1 MSRLTPEE
9 FAAKLR
15 AQAELGAE
23 IKRQVRVV
31 TPIEPPPAGPP
42 AESVPHRNPPDQ
54 SGKDKTC
61 GVIRPSAWTTP
72 FS

>member
-31 TPIEPPPAGPP
+31 TPIELPPAGPP
-42 AESVPHRNPPDQ
+42 AEKRTPPKPPGSV
-54 SGKDKTC
+54 G
-61 GVIRPSAWTTP
+61 
-72 FS
+72 